1 MLNSNYPSLTA
12 SGFVEAF
19 SHSPINDP
27 SIVGYITDSSPK
39 NKVPDDLTESLSIL
53 DKLASLSLSAHS
65 VTTTEMATAVS
76 SASSFNSDVRNIEP
90 LTNNSGMFHLVTV
103 LLVFFEWFKL
113 ASFFCYESF
122 LRLLV
127 KWKVQYECL
136 NLKKLE
142 YIFDSLHIYVLFFWS
157 CRYTF
162 LFNFVLNWFIVR
174 FLHLFLQL
182 SKISIYK
189 CIHSCMFLL

>member
-1 MLNSNYPSLTA
+1 MKLVIDFFLNSNYPSLAA
-12 SGFVEAF
+12 SGLVEAF

-90 LTNNSGMFHLVTV
+90 LTSNLGMFLLVTV
-103 LLVFFEWFKL
+103 LLVFFESFEL

-127 KWKVQYECL
+127 K
-136 NLKKLE
+136 
-142 YIFDSLHIYVLFFWS
+142 
-157 CRYTF
+157 
-162 LFNFVLNWFIVR
+162 
-174 FLHLFLQL
+174 
-182 SKISIYK
+182 
-189 CIHSCMFLL
+189 